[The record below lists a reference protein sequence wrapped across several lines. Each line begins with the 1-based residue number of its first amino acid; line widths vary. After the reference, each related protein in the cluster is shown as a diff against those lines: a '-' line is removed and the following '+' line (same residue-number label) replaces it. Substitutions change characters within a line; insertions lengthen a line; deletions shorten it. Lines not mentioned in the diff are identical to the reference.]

1 MDWVGDWVFGGREGC
16 FAAFYGPTPQDA
28 LREEHRRVKGI
39 VRRIERDMQRAGS
52 QLQQGREVIQKHA
65 AAERWEH
72 ARRAAVD
79 LHRNRSAFHRL
90 GAQKDNA
97 QRVADKLHE
106 QCNAVTID
114 ESLITLTRVM
124 SARLQVMHPQRF
136 AALMQRYETL
146 KAKEDMNEEQMRD
159 FFSAGD
165 ADAEEDE
172 EADKAGEEQRV
183 AAIYAELGIVN
194 AEKTLEKPDSQGME
208 RFPVAKK
215 PARLE
220 EHVEE
225 TLERRLEALRNAPK
239 VK

>member
-16 FAAFYGPTPQDA
+16 FAAFYGPAPQDA

-39 VRRIERDMQRAGS
+39 VRRIERDMQRAGR
-52 QLQQGREVIQKHA
+52 QLQEGRGLIQKHA

-72 ARRAAVD
+72 ARRAAID
-79 LHRNRSAFHRL
+79 LHRARTAFHRL

-106 QCNAVTID
+106 QCNAVTVD
-114 ESLITLTRVM
+114 ESIITLTRVM

-146 KAKEDMNEEQMRD
+146 KAKEEMNEEQMRD
-159 FFSAGD
+159 FFAAGD

-172 EADKAGEEQRV
+172 EADKAGDEQRV
-183 AAIYAELGIVN
+183 AAIYAELGISGPGQEEEKPPTRDM
-194 AEKTLEKPDSQGME
+194 EKTANKP
-208 RFPVAKK
+208 
-215 PARLE
+215 
-220 EHVEE
+220 EE
-225 TLERRLEALRNAPK
+225 TVERRLEALRRAPK
-239 VK
+239 V